1 MLTDTQISKIRLTF
15 ANGSLANIKFSK
27 TQFSKMILSRGSVGM
42 FDPIKILFKIANKV
56 EDLYKKVT
64 LIDIIKTGDAS

>member
-1 MLTDTQISKIRLTF
+1 
-15 ANGSLANIKFSK
+15 
-27 TQFSKMILSRGSVGM
+27 M